1 MPTGYTAIIESD
13 KEVTFKEF
21 ALGCARNFGACITM
35 RDDPA
40 DAKIPDEFK
49 PSTYHINAIQ
59 NAEQGLKEL
68 ENMTDQQIETQAKNE
83 FNNELFR
90 IDESL
95 AKERRISD
103 RYAKIKKEV
112 IQWQPPTKDHVG
124 LKDFM
129 LQQIDV
135 STELNMLEVY
145 EKERRNL
152 KIKSVKEWRDSKLKS
167 LLND

>member
-13 KEVTFKEF
+13 KEVTFKEY

-40 DAKIPDEFK
+40 DAEIPDEFK
-49 PSTYHINAIQ
+49 PSTYHINAIK
-59 NAEQGLKEL
+59 NAEKGLKDL
-68 ENMTDQQIETQAKNE
+68 EKMTDQQIETQAKNE

-103 RYAKIKKEV
+103 RYAEMKKKV
-112 IQWQPPTKDHVG
+112 IQWKPPTPDHVG

-145 EKERRNL
+145 EKERREL
-152 KIKSVKEWRDSKLKS
+152 KIKSVQEWRDSKQKS
-167 LLND
+167 LLF